1 MFNYFSVNCKNE
13 LALVDF
19 LVNYY
24 QKVVT
29 ANILNSLY
37 YYEDE
42 CYEAVTHE
50 RYMQEIEE
58 NPDEYE
64 EDFIESVKNDE
75 VITLSAIDAAPYL
88 PTIILGEED
97 VTEKVM
103 NLIKDIPLAYL
114 CVGGVVKRLPEYK
127 GIANDSGMEW
137 GDYIEDNMLYGKFGN
152 FVTEQVE
159 NIFG

>member
-1 MFNYFSVNCKNE
+1 MNFVVKVE
-13 LALVDF
+13 DKMGLVDF

-42 CYEAVTHE
+42 CNKAVWQVKTK
-50 RYMQEIEE
+50 QDIEE

-75 VITLSAIDAAPYL
+75 VITLYAIDAAPCV
-88 PTIILGEED
+88 PTIILGDED

-103 NLIKDIPLAYL
+103 NFMKDVPLAYL
-114 CVGGVVKRLPEYK
+114 CVGGVVKHLPEFK
-127 GIANDSGMEW
+127 GITDDSGMEW
-137 GDYIEDNMLYGKFGN
+137 GDYIEDNMLYGEFEN
-152 FVTEQVE
+152 FVKEQVM
-159 NIFG
+159 NIIG

>member
-1 MFNYFSVNCKNE
+1 MYYEIHCKDKMG
-13 LALVDF
+13 LVEF

-42 CYEAVTHE
+42 CNNAVTQA
-50 RYMQEIEE
+50 RYKWDIVE

-64 EDFIESVKNDE
+64 EDFIEEIKNDE
-75 VITLSAIDAAPYL
+75 VITLSAVGAPYL
-88 PTIILGEED
+88 PTIILGDED

-103 NLIKDIPLAYL
+103 NLVKDIPLAYL
-114 CVGGVVKRLPEYK
+114 CVGGVVKLLPEYK
-127 GIANDSGMEW
+127 GITDNSGMEW
-137 GDYIEDNMLYGKFGN
+137 GDYIEDNMLYGKFEN
-152 FVTEQVE
+152 FVKEQVE
-159 NIFG
+159 NIIG